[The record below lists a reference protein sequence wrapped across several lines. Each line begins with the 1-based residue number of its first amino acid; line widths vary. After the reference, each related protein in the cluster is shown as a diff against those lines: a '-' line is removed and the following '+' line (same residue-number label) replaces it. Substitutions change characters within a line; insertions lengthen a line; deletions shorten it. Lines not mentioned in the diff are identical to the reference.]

1 MERDLFTPIKSFFEE
16 QGYVCDGEVND
27 IDIFMQKEDALL
39 VLNALFVLGGEASP
53 KEVKKLSFVDKTAN
67 ILRDNHYGLFSHV
80 RAGLYS
86 ITDSG
91 YQAIDEYQ
99 DTINLLK
106 ATPRD

>member
-1 MERDLFTPIKSFFEE
+1 
-16 QGYVCDGEVND
+16 
-27 IDIFMQKEDALL
+27 
-39 VLNALFVLGGEASP
+39 VLNALFVLGGEAAP

-67 ILRDNHYGLFSHV
+67 ILRDNHYGWFSHV
-80 RAGLYS
+80 RAGVYS